1 MGSTTYYRS
10 RDSIWSCPFMIYVV
24 DIALGALLGVSVFLL
39 ILAVASHR
47 RSGLLSL
54 LLVSI
59 GFGVHASFTLIVLIF
74 GHFTE
79 ILSNV
84 DGYQL
89 LALDAAV
96 FVAAI
101 LVGTLGGRAVARS
114 S

>member
-1 MGSTTYYRS
+1 
-10 RDSIWSCPFMIYVV
+10 MIYAV

-59 GFGVHASFTLIVLIF
+59 GLGVHASFTLFILVV

-84 DGYQL
+84 DGYLL
-89 LALDAAV
+89 LALDAAI

-101 LVGTLGGRAVARS
+101 LIGTLGGRAVAGS

>member
-1 MGSTTYYRS
+1 
-10 RDSIWSCPFMIYVV
+10 MIYVV
-24 DIALGALLGVSVFLL
+24 DIALGALLGISVFLL

-47 RSGLLSL
+47 RSGLLPL

-59 GFGVHASFTLIVLIF
+59 GFGVHASFTLIVLVV
-74 GHFTE
+74 GHSTE

-96 FVAAI
+96 FVAAV
-101 LVGTLGGRAVARS
+101 LVGILGGRAVARS

>member
-1 MGSTTYYRS
+1 
-10 RDSIWSCPFMIYVV
+10 MIYVV
-24 DIALGALLGVSVFLL
+24 DIALGALLGASIFLL
-39 ILAVASHR
+39 ILAVVSHR
-47 RSGLLSL
+47 RSGLLPL

-59 GFGVHASFTLIVLIF
+59 GLGVHASFTLVVLVV

-79 ILSNV
+79 SLSNV

-101 LVGTLGGRAVARS
+101 LIGTLGGRAVERS